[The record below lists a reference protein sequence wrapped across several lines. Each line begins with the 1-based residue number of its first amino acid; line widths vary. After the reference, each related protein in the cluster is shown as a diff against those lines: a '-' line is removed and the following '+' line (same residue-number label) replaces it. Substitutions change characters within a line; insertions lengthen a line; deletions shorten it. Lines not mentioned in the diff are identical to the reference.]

1 MHKHIL
7 VKATV
12 DSPTKDP
19 QVIEKWL
26 SDLVTKV
33 DMEIFLPP
41 AAKYCDDP
49 NNAGVTGTVVITTS
63 HASIHLWD
71 HGLLQ
76 MDLYSCKNFS
86 AEDVLEHIKDSFSVL
101 EGSYLI
107 ADRDT
112 LGVSKWKKFK
122 SKSMSQHFM
131 SFWNALKRFFR

>member
-1 MHKHIL
+1 VPQIISHEAKKMHKHIL

-12 DSPTKDP
+12 ESPTKDP

-33 DMEIFLPP
+33 NMEIFLPP
-41 AAKYCDDP
+41 VAKYCDDP

-76 MDLYSCKNFS
+76 MDLYSCKEFS
-86 AEDVLEHIKDSFSVL
+86 EADVLEHIKETFEVL
-101 EGSYLI
+101 DGAFLV

-112 LGVSKWKKFK
+112 LEATKWTTF
-122 SKSMSQHFM
+122 
-131 SFWNALKRFFR
+131 